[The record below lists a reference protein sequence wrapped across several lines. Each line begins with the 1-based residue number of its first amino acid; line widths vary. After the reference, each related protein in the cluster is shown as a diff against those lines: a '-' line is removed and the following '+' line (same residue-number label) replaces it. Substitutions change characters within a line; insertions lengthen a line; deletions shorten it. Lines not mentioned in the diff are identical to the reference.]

1 MIFPLDRIARGL
13 QVLLGKTAKE
23 PADGLQEAHHRSQ
36 LHDVQRRIGIYLQ
49 ALWGSDFV
57 IKPSEGMLDKC
68 KNSRPFIRDIFI
80 HLPDTFYG
88 LILDGET
95 RFTGLDVYRAAAT
108 HASAHIIFS
117 KQDFPEK
124 LTDKWQRAVIGAI
137 EDARVEALTIRKFPG
152 LRQLWAVQHTATP
165 VQARS
170 AGDFL
175 NRLSRALLDAN
186 YQDDDPWIEQGRS
199 LFNAAQDLE
208 ADYFSTDIG
217 QTLAHAFN
225 SKNIKTAGFAD
236 QPGASYRDDN
246 RYLWT
251 PATVHSDEDQEPLI
265 DVPMLKL
272 LTNENVV
279 TDTEQDTKQPRLQ
292 LNIRSAPASD
302 TYIYPE
308 WDYRTEVNTPFWVT
322 LRERPPH
329 DGGLDIIGNITMQ
342 NKHLITRMKNLL
354 LAIQYRGV
362 RRIRK
367 QQEGDEIDINAAIRA
382 MTDIRMGILPDGRI
396 MMSSLRKMRD
406 ISVLVLLDLSS
417 SANQR
422 VPGQD
427 HTVLQLTR
435 NVCVLFAEAI
445 EAVGDPLAIHGFNSR
460 GRTDV
465 DYYRLK
471 DFDQPY
477 DDAPK
482 ARIAGMFAERSTR
495 MGAAIRHATHHIN
508 EQSSG
513 KKLLMIIT
521 DGAPSDVDEPDRHY
535 LRHDA
540 KHAAIDAR
548 QIGIHTYCICL
559 DPKADDYVSRIFGAR
574 NYMIMDHVR
583 SLPERMLHIYAAL
596 TL

>member
-13 QVLLGKTAKE
+13 QVLFGRVAKE
-23 PADGLQEAHHRSQ
+23 SADDLQETHHRTQ
-36 LHDVQRRIGIYLQ
+36 LTDVQRRISIYLH

-57 IKPSEGMLDKC
+57 IKPGEGILDKR
-68 KNSRPFIRDIFI
+68 KRSRPFVKDIFI

-88 LILDGET
+88 LVLDGET

-108 HASAHIIFS
+108 HAAAHIIYS
-117 KQDFPEK
+117 KHDFPEK
-124 LTDKWQRAVIGAI
+124 LTDQWQRAVIGAI
-137 EDARVEALTIRKFPG
+137 EDARVEALAIRRFPG
-152 LRQLWAVQHTATP
+152 LRQLWTVQHTASAL
-165 VQARS
+165 QDQS

-175 NRLSRALLDAN
+175 NRLARALLDAN

-199 LFNAAQDLE
+199 LFNAAQDLDAE
-208 ADYFSTDIG
+208 HFSTDIG

-225 SKNIKTAGFAD
+225 SKNIKTNNFTD
-236 QPGASYRDDN
+236 RPGAPYRDDN

-251 PATVHSDEDQEPLI
+251 PAKVLSDEDQEPAI
-265 DVPMLKL
+265 DIPMLKL
-272 LTNENVV
+272 LENEKVV
-279 TDTEQDTKQPRLQ
+279 TDPDEDTKLPQLQ

-302 TYIYPE
+302 TYVYPE
-308 WDYRTEVNTPFWVT
+308 WDYRTAVNTPFWVT

-329 DGGLDIIGNITMQ
+329 DGELGIIEDITTQ

-417 SANQR
+417 SANQG

-460 GRTDV
+460 GRNDV

-471 DFDQPY
+471 DFDHPY
-477 DDAPK
+477 NDVPK
-482 ARIAGMFAERSTR
+482 ARIAGMFADRSTR
-495 MGAAIRHATHHIN
+495 MGAAIRHATHHLN

-513 KKLLMIIT
+513 KKLLMLIT
-521 DGAPSDVDEPDRHY
+521 DGAPSDVDAPDRHY

-540 KHAAIDAR
+540 KHAAIDA
-548 QIGIHTYCICL
+548 QQSGIHTYCICL

-574 NYMIMDHVR
+574 NYMIVDHVK

>member
-1 MIFPLDRIARGL
+1 MIFPLDRIALGLRGL
-13 QVLLGKTAKE
+13 FGRPAKE
-23 PADGLQEAHHRSQ
+23 PGDDLQEAHHRTQ
-36 LHDVQRRIGIYLQ
+36 LHDVQRRISIYLH
-49 ALWGSDFV
+49 ALWGIDFV
-57 IKPSEGMLDKC
+57 IKPSEGMLDKR
-68 KNSRPFIRDIFI
+68 KNSRPFVKDIFI

-108 HASAHIIFS
+108 HAAAHIVFS

-124 LTDKWQRAVIGAI
+124 LTDKWLRAVIGAI
-137 EDARVEALTIRKFPG
+137 EDARVEALSIRKFPG
-152 LRQLWAVQHTATP
+152 LRQLWTVQHTATP
-165 VQARS
+165 QQARN

-186 YQDDDPWIEQGRS
+186 YRDDDPWIEQGRS
-199 LFNAAQDLE
+199 LFNAAHDLE
-208 ADYFSTDIG
+208 AEHFSTDIG
-217 QTLAHAFN
+217 QTLAHAFYN
-225 SKNIKTAGFAD
+225 KNIKTNNFSGK
-236 QPGASYRDDN
+236 PGAPYRDDN

-251 PATVHSDEDQEPLI
+251 PAKPDDDEEPPI
-265 DVPMLKL
+265 DIPMLKL

-279 TDTEQDTKQPRLQ
+279 TDSDADSKLPQLQ

-302 TYIYPE
+302 TYVYPE
-308 WDYRTEVNTPFWVT
+308 WDYRTAVNTPFWVT

-329 DGGLDIIGNITMQ
+329 DGELAIIEDITAQ

-417 SANQR
+417 SANQG

-460 GRTDV
+460 GRNDV

-471 DFDQPY
+471 DFNQPY
-477 DDAPK
+477 DDEPK
-482 ARIAGMFAERSTR
+482 TRIAGMFADRSTR
-495 MGAAIRHATHHIN
+495 MGAAIRHATHHLN

-513 KKLLMIIT
+513 KKLLMMIT
-521 DGAPSDVDEPDRHY
+521 DGAPSDVDAPDRHY

-540 KHAAIDAR
+540 KHAAIDA
-548 QIGIHTYCICL
+548 QQSGIHTYCICL

-574 NYMIMDHVR
+574 NYMIVDHVK